1 MNVRL
6 IAITKPTIEAIETA
20 SELIGYCARVSNPKN
35 QENVETMPKLL
46 AYLAKHG
53 HWSPFEMAHM
63 VVEIQTTRDIAR
75 QILRHRSFSF
85 QEFSQRYAE
94 VKMFPV
100 FKKVRLQDQKNRQS
114 SIETD
119 DDVEIAWWG
128 LAQARAFDVT
138 YEIYQSAIKR
148 GVAKEVARDVLPEG
162 LTPTTLYMAGVV
174 RSWIHYC
181 QVRCG
186 PETQK
191 EHRLIA
197 EECRSIL
204 LREFPTLSEIMNTTE
219 KQDA

>member
-6 IAITKPTIEAIETA
+6 VAITKPTTEGIENA

-46 AYLAKHG
+46 SYLAKHG

-63 VVEIQTTRDIAR
+63 VLEIKTTRDIAR

-85 QEFSQRYAE
+85 QEFSQRYTNVAWISFALRE
-94 VKMFPV
+94 
-100 FKKVRLQDQKNRQS
+100 VRLQHPSNRQS
-114 SIETD
+114 SIKTYDSELAEWWEYAQE
-119 DDVEIAWWG
+119 DVAKLAIANY
-128 LAQARAFDVT
+128 LT
-138 YEIYQSAIKR
+138 AIQK
-148 GVAKEVARDVLPEG
+148 GIAKEVARAILPEG
-162 LTPTTLYMAGVV
+162 LTPTTLYMAGPI

-181 QVRCG
+181 QIRCG

-191 EHRLIA
+191 EHRLVA

-204 LREFPTLSEIMNTTE
+204 LREFPTLSEIM
-219 KQDA
+219 A